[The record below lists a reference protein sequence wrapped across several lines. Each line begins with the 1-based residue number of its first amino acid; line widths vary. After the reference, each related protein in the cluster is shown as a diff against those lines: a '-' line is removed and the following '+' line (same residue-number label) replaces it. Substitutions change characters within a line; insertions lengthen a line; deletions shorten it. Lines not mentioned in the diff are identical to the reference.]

1 MIKTSKN
8 MLLAATVAAAS
19 IVPAVGAFAQDA
31 DFAPAPAASPW
42 AVSLG
47 AEAFYG
53 TPTKNVFKDDSD
65 FDKIDIGGVNLRCTL
80 KNADLELAPGL
91 TPEFFGI
98 VGVGSGSEEVK
109 TYGYGVL
116 EDDDKISVVEAQLA
130 VGANLRWQATEH
142 FSVFAGVRVGL
153 GYLWVEGEDKILNE
167 KHDESDVGFLYGAG
181 VGAEWAFNAHH
192 AVTVGYDFVGSTA
205 RPKVGSSD
213 EKEKVEAQ
221 NYHMF
226 SIGYKYTF

>member
-19 IVPAVGAFAQDA
+19 IVPAVGALAQDA
-31 DFAPAPAASPW
+31 ALPETSSSPW
-42 AVSLG
+42 TVSLG

-53 TPTKNVFKDDSD
+53 TPTSDIFKGETE

-80 KNADLELAPGL
+80 KNAELELAPGL

-98 VGVGSGSEEVK
+98 VGFGSGSEEIE
-109 TYGYGVL
+109 TYRYGVL
-116 EDDDKISVVEAQLA
+116 DEDRKVSVVEAQLA

-142 FSVFAGVRVGL
+142 FSVFAGARVGL
-153 GYLWVEGEDKILNE
+153 GYLWVEGDDKMIDE
-167 KHDESDVGFLYGAG
+167 KYDESEVGFLYGAG

-205 RPKVGSSD
+205 RPEVGPAGD
-213 EKEKVEAQ
+213 KLKVEAQ